1 MYNSKIY
8 YLFIIYYLLYK
19 HFIILASAIN
29 WCVSISAFASLLVI
43 PLGITS
49 PPIGLKICTI
59 AEVIKRYKSIINKK
73 KNRYDKIVLL
83 GKFKVN
89 RIKVLIFKTLID
101 SNISH
106 DECVLVNNVQKE
118 YADLKKRNHK

>member
-1 MYNSKIY
+1 M
-8 YLFIIYYLLYK
+8 
-19 HFIILASAIN
+19 
-29 WCVSISAFASLLVI
+29 
-43 PLGITS
+43 
-49 PPIGLKICTI
+49 
-59 AEVIKRYKSIINKK
+59 IKRYKSIINKK
-73 KNRYDKIVLL
+73 KNTYDKIVLL
-83 GKFKVN
+83 GKSKVN

>member
-1 MYNSKIY
+1 M
-8 YLFIIYYLLYK
+8 
-19 HFIILASAIN
+19 
-29 WCVSISAFASLLVI
+29 
-43 PLGITS
+43 
-49 PPIGLKICTI
+49 
-59 AEVIKRYKSIINKK
+59 IKRYKSIINKK

-83 GKFKVN
+83 GKSKVN

-118 YADLKKRNHK
+118 YADIKKKEITNKTGHRRL

>member
-1 MYNSKIY
+1 M
-8 YLFIIYYLLYK
+8 
-19 HFIILASAIN
+19 
-29 WCVSISAFASLLVI
+29 
-43 PLGITS
+43 
-49 PPIGLKICTI
+49 
-59 AEVIKRYKSIINKK
+59 IKRYKSIINKK

-83 GKFKVN
+83 GKSKVN

-118 YADLKKRNHK
+118 YADIKKKEITNKTGHRRF

>member
-1 MYNSKIY
+1 M
-8 YLFIIYYLLYK
+8 
-19 HFIILASAIN
+19 
-29 WCVSISAFASLLVI
+29 
-43 PLGITS
+43 
-49 PPIGLKICTI
+49 
-59 AEVIKRYKSIINKK
+59 IKRYKSIINKK

-83 GKFKVN
+83 GKSKVN

>member
-1 MYNSKIY
+1 M
-8 YLFIIYYLLYK
+8 
-19 HFIILASAIN
+19 
-29 WCVSISAFASLLVI
+29 V
-43 PLGITS
+43 
-49 PPIGLKICTI
+49 
-59 AEVIKRYKSIINKK
+59 KRYKSIINKK
-73 KNRYDKIVLL
+73 KNTYDKIVLL
-83 GKFKVN
+83 GKSKVN

>member
-29 WCVSISAFASLLVI
+29 WCVSISAFSSLLVI
-43 PLGITS
+43 HLGITS
-49 PPIGLKICTI
+49 PPIGLEICTI

-83 GKFKVN
+83 GKSKVN

-106 DECVLVNNVQKE
+106 DEFGK
-118 YADLKKRNHK
+118 